1 MYDDCSVCMYD
12 NMLMIDIYFELIII
26 LMIYIYVCVMYILCI
41 HECANDIHGD
51 DNNDFM
57 KMTTTLTHT
66 SM

>member
-1 MYDDCSVCMYD
+1 MR
-12 NMLMIDIYFELIII
+12 
-26 LMIYIYVCVMYILCI
+26 YIYVCVMYILCI
-41 HECANDIHGD
+41 HEYANDIYGD